1 MPLGGA
7 YVSKGGR
14 ANYRR
19 GLSLPDNIFEGKKME
34 KNNKEFNKMG
44 IIDTISRLEY
54 IILYKTNY
62 LSTEQRKNW
71 EKALKLLY
79 KAYRLLTTD

>member
-1 MPLGGA
+1 
-7 YVSKGGR
+7 
-14 ANYRR
+14 
-19 GLSLPDNIFEGKKME
+19 ME